1 MDFFI
6 YLILFVIAYLIGSIS
21 PATLLALKRGIDLN
35 KVGSKSAGATNSMR
49 SLGIKTGFL
58 VLLLDFFKGWL
69 PVFLALFY
77 LPDYYI
83 DAHKA
88 ALLILFAIALGHIY
102 PLYFKFKGGK
112 AVACLAGGVFAF
124 IPFEALIATLVFI
137 GILFIGRRVSLA
149 SISITIFLP
158 SFYAYYNKNNIDLSM
173 LLFLVFAGI
182 FVIFTH
188 RQNIKRLLNGTET
201 KIF

>member
-1 MDFFI
+1 MIFFI

-21 PATLLALKRGIDLN
+21 PSIILARKQGINLN
-35 KVGSKSAGATNSMR
+35 KFGSKSAGATNSMR

-58 VLLLDFFKGWL
+58 VLALDFLKGWV
-69 PVFLALFY
+69 PVFISLFY
-77 LPDYYI
+77 LPEDYI
-83 DAHKA
+83 DAHKV
-88 ALLILFAIALGHIY
+88 ALLVLFAIALGHIY

-112 AVACLAGGVFAF
+112 AVASLAGGFFAL
-124 IPFEALIATLVFI
+124 IPFEALISTLVFI
-137 GILFIGRRVSLA
+137 SILFIGRRVSLA

-158 SFYAYYNKNNIDLSM
+158 SFYAYYNKNNIVLSI
-173 LLFLVFAGI
+173 LLSLILAGV

-188 RQNIKRLLNGTET
+188 RQNIKRLLTSRET